1 MGALPGDHFDVH
13 VGGGTAIER
22 WLRPVAYQ
30 GVPEALLPVEL
41 RDDNPLGLPRR
52 FNGVLER

>member
-1 MGALPGDHFDVH
+1 V
-13 VGGGTAIER
+13 GGTAIER

-30 GVPEALLPVEL
+30 GVPEALLPAEL
-41 RDDNPLGLPRR
+41 RDGNPLGLPRR